1 MTPRA
6 VIGLGIGQLVNW
18 GVLYYAFAMLVQP
31 LERELGVPTWVVT
44 GAFSVALLM
53 SALLAPTVG
62 RWGDRDRGAL
72 LIQAGGIVAAAVLV
86 AWTLMPG
93 VLMLYA

>member
-6 VIGLGIGQLVNW
+6 VIALGIGQLVNW

-31 LERELGVPTWVVT
+31 LERALGVPTWVVT
-44 GAFSVALLM
+44 GAFSLALLM

-62 RWGDRDRGAL
+62 RWA
-72 LIQAGGIVAAAVLV
+72 IATVA
-86 AWTLMPG
+86 PC
-93 VLMLYA
+93 